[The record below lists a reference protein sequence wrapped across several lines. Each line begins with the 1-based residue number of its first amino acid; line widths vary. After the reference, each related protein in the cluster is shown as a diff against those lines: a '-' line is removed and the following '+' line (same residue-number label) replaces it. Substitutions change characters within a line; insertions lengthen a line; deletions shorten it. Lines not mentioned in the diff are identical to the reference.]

1 MKREVL
7 RIALFLGAA
16 VALLAGGCGKSDDQK
31 AAKDGKI
38 TIAVIPK
45 GTTHEYWKAIHAG
58 AIKASREL
66 GVEIIWNGPLR
77 EDDREEQSKIVETF
91 IASGVSAIVLAP
103 LDDRALMPP
112 VMEARGRNIPTV
124 IVDSD
129 LQGDAHSSF
138 VATDNFK
145 GGGLAA
151 ERMGELL
158 GGKGKIIM
166 LRYQEGS
173 ASTTERERGFMETM
187 KAKFPGIEF
196 LSNNQYAGATT
207 ETAFAASENI
217 LNKFTSPDAIFTPN
231 ESSTFGCLRALQSR
245 GLAGK
250 IIFVGFDSSTKLIEA
265 LRNREIQGLVLQ
277 NPFNMGYLGVKTAVA
292 AVRGEPVEKRID
304 TGVTLATPE
313 NMDNPEIKQLLAPDL
328 SEYLG
333 Q

>member
-1 MKREVL
+1 MRKVL
-7 RIALFLGAA
+7 LFSVLVLAFLA
-16 VALLAGGCGKSDDQK
+16 VAGCGKSGDK
-31 AAKDGKI
+31 GAAGKDKKI

-45 GTTHEYWKAIHAG
+45 GTTHEFWKSIHAG

-66 GVEIIWNGPLR
+66 GVEINWNGPLR

-103 LDDRALMPP
+103 LDDRSLMPP
-112 VMEARGRNIPTV
+112 VTEAKGRGIPTIV
-124 IVDSD
+124 IDSG

-145 GGGLAA
+145 GGVLAA

-158 GGKGKIIM
+158 KGKGKIIM

-173 ASTTERERGFMETM
+173 ASTTERERGFTETM

-207 ETAFAASENI
+207 ETAFTASENI
-217 LNKFTSPDAIFTPN
+217 LNTFTKPDAIFTPN

-250 IIFVGFDSSTKLIEA
+250 IVFVGF
-265 LRNREIQGLVLQ
+265 G
-277 NPFNMGYLGVKTAVA
+277 
-292 AVRGEPVEKRID
+292 
-304 TGVTLATPE
+304 
-313 NMDNPEIKQLLAPDL
+313 
-328 SEYLG
+328 
-333 Q
+333 